1 MAGAGPLWEQVLNDL
16 KRRLASGEIRDR
28 FPTDR
33 ELVEAYGV
41 SRHTVREAVRRLH
54 ALGVIERERGRGSI
68 VRHTG
73 FVQPLGAL
81 YSLFREVEARGVV
94 QRSTVLSFGAGPD
107 PAAADRLGLT
117 ATTDIVHLERIRL
130 AGDRPLALDAVWL
143 HPDVGLPVL
152 GADMTHTA
160 LYDEVER
167 RAGVRITDGEETISA
182 RVPDAHLRDILALDD
197 DEALLRIDRI
207 GEADGRIVECRVTL
221 VRASLFALVMRWPS
235 YGAVTSRFSPDGDA
249 AGVQLPVAGRR
260 PRSGHRHA

>member
-1 MAGAGPLWEQVLNDL
+1 MTGAEPLWEQVLNDI

-33 ELVEAYGV
+33 ELVETYGV

-73 FVQPLGAL
+73 FVQPLGTL
-81 YSLFREVEARGVV
+81 YSLFREVEARGVT
-94 QRSTVLSFGAGPD
+94 QRSTVLSFEASPD
-107 PAAADRLGLT
+107 PVAAARFGLPGD
-117 ATTDIVHLERIRL
+117 TDIVHLERIRR
-130 AGDRPLALDAVWL
+130 AGGQPLALDTVWL

-160 LYDEVER
+160 LYDEIER
-167 RAGVRITDGEETISA
+167 RAGVRITDGEEIISA
-182 RVPDAHLRDILALDD
+182 RIPDPALRHVLELDD

-207 GEADGRIVECRVTL
+207 GEANGRVVECRVTL

-235 YGAVTSRFSPDGDA
+235 YGAVTSRFSPDGDL
-249 AGVQLPVAGRR
+249 AGGRLSALPDDGPPTV
-260 PRSGHRHA
+260 S